1 MPCCKQLGRGDYDT
15 ISYYWSLSV
24 ELFPSQK
31 SCLLTF
37 SGGGVSAILR
47 KGYLSES
54 VPIHMSGIGG
64 PGAPHSFIF
73 SRRASLSRLD
83 WGNGQNLPLLIA
95 GTFIMFSFDMN
106 HVIFSVWGSVLLQ
119 AYSWKQSKKK
129 LWEVS
134 KSSAKRMGLDPIF
147 FVPRSWCGEQDRRHI
162 LAIAAGP

>member
-1 MPCCKQLGRGDYDT
+1 M
-15 ISYYWSLSV
+15 

-106 HVIFSVWGSVLLQ
+106 HVIFSV
-119 AYSWKQSKKK
+119 
-129 LWEVS
+129 
-134 KSSAKRMGLDPIF
+134 
-147 FVPRSWCGEQDRRHI
+147 
-162 LAIAAGP
+162 